1 MTWRLFAVSAI
12 SLFMV
17 AGCATSPERAAEF
30 RAELAAEN
38 AAKQAMSKASKD
50 PTADNLPMDNAS
62 VQRRREQVAAM
73 LEKHIGYRGL
83 IDDGAPRLL
92 NAKFAGPFEIGGN
105 IFYARETVYC
115 ASAEIE
121 SPIPWPVPAVRTAL
135 LRIKRTDS
143 GEVVRAEIGANSA
156 PTGCA
161 FAKYGPFP
169 ELERTRARRREAM
182 GKSNG

>member
-1 MTWRLFAVSAI
+1 MTWRFSALPAI

-17 AGCATSPERAAEF
+17 AGCASPERAAEF
-30 RAELAAEN
+30 RAELAAEK
-38 AAKQAMSKASKD
+38 AASQAMTKAMQD
-50 PTADNLPMDNAS
+50 TTADNLPMDSAS
-62 VQRRREQVAAM
+62 VQRRREQVATM
-73 LEKHIGYRGL
+73 LEKHNAYRGL

-105 IFYARETVYC
+105 IFYARETIYC
-115 ASAEIE
+115 VSAEIE
-121 SPIPWPVPAVRTAL
+121 SPIPWPVPTVRTTA

-143 GEVVRAEIGANSA
+143 GEVVRAQIGVNSA

-161 FAKYGPFP
+161 SPKYGPFP
-169 ELERTRARRREAM
+169 ELERARARRREAM